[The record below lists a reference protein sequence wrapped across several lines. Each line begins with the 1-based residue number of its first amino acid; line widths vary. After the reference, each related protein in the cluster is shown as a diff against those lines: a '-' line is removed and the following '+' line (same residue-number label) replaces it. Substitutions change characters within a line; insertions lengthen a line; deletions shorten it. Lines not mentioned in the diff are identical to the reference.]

1 MSTIG
6 NRFAAEFKHEAGVTR
21 KLLERIPTEKFS
33 WKPHEKS
40 MTMGRLA
47 AHIIELI
54 WWPQDIMVKPEFDF
68 SSNTRSFD
76 PQTNTELLELFDKN
90 LQPTIESIG
99 TASDEHFQENWTL
112 RMGDH
117 VILCMPRSQVI
128 RVVILNHLIHHRGQ
142 LSVYLRLND
151 ISVPSI
157 YGPSAD
163 ES

>member
-1 MSTIG
+1 MSTIAD
-6 NRFAAEFKHEAGVTR
+6 RFAAELKHEAGVAR
-21 KLLERIPTEKFS
+21 KLLERIPTEKFD

-47 AHIIELI
+47 THIVELI
-54 WWPQDIMVKPEFDF
+54 WWPQDIIAKPEFDF
-68 SSNTRSFD
+68 SSNTRSFN
-76 PQTNTELLELFDKN
+76 PQTNAELLELFDKN
-90 LQPTIESIG
+90 LQSTIGSIS
-99 TASDEHFQENWTL
+99 TTSDEHFQENWTL

-117 VILCMPRSQVI
+117 VILSMPRSQVI
-128 RVVILNHLIHHRGQ
+128 RTVILNHLIHHRGQ

-151 ISVPSI
+151 IPVPSI